1 MKLKFNGF
9 LVLLVVLVA
18 QLTFAQERS
27 VSGVVSD
34 NAGMP
39 LPGVSVLVKGTKNG
53 TQSDF
58 DGRYTIKATPSDIL
72 VFSYVGMKSS
82 EKSASSTYLNVK
94 LASDATQLESVVVTA
109 LGIKKQKKS
118 LGYATAT
125 VNGKDLTEVTNTNV
139 FGSLSGKLAGV
150 DVSAPAQVG
159 ASTKVVIRGFS
170 SLTGNGPLYIVDG
183 TPINNTGNGTSGTD
197 STRRTYDA
205 GNGISD
211 LDPNNIESMTVL
223 KGSAATAL
231 YGSRAGGGAII
242 VTTKSAKLNSGIKVD
257 FFTSIEFAEV
267 ARVPHLQYEF
277 GQGWDGLGYSG
288 LSTHGVASAENGSWG
303 PAFNNEV
310 RPWGSI
316 VNNSQQIK
324 AYTGLKN
331 NIKDFYETGLTS
343 TNSIRLAGGNESSV
357 FSLGFS
363 NVDSDG
369 IVPTDSDSY
378 LRRNLNFSGGIK
390 GSKLDVKINVN
401 YVKKDQSVVNTGSGD
416 DAGEGATLVQ
426 ELYQI
431 PADVSVLD
439 LKDYVNN
446 PFNTPSNY
454 FSPYTSNP
462 YFLLNENS
470 TKIKGNRFFGNTNFS
485 YKITPKLTALYQIGG
500 DYRNEKLKS
509 YGAVVKYDEG
519 SAQDI
524 NHTIATVG
532 GVTESTTERIEF
544 DQYLNL
550 NYNTNINDDFKINA
564 MLGFSSNERQ
574 LDFIEGKITQLDLP
588 NYYELSNSASKPILT
603 QANSLR
609 RNYGIYTSI
618 ETSYKDKIFLT
629 LTGRNDWS
637 STLPSD
643 NNSYFYPSASLSGIV
658 IDNSETFL
666 KLRAGLAQVAKDTD
680 PYKTESSY
688 TQAVASANFGNINFP
703 IGGVNAYEYA
713 TTLGNNQLKPE
724 TTTEAELGF
733 EASFFAKRVNLDVA
747 VYNKKTTNL
756 LYEKSIAPSTGFTLQ
771 TGNILDV
778 TNKGIEIALNTT
790 PIQTE
795 NFSWNLNG
803 TFTKNLSNVDDVYGE
818 SNTVELTSARNVTFN
833 AVEGR
838 PLGVFMAKTPQM
850 VGDKYIVNAGT
861 GYYEPSTEQQEIGTS
876 QRDFVIGIQN
886 KLNYKNFTLSFGIDW
901 KQGGEM
907 FSESKYL
914 AYFTGNGIET
924 TYNDRNGF
932 IIPNSVNKVENGGVV
947 SYVENTTE
955 ITSFPISGT
964 PASVV
969 YSNGRVT
976 PYYSTV
982 GNPTIAREFIFD
994 KSYVRLRDVSLTFN
1008 VPATIAKRI
1017 GFTNASI
1024 AVFGKNLFLWTPDAN
1039 PYVDPEI
1046 TTFGDGVKSE
1056 FGESFGSP
1064 SQRSYGTSIKL
1075 TF

>member
-1 MKLKFNGF
+1 
-9 LVLLVVLVA
+9 VA

-27 VSGVVSD
+27 VSGIVSD

-39 LPGVSVLVKGTKNG
+39 LPGVSVLIKGTKIG

-58 DGRYTIKATPSDIL
+58 DGKYSIKAEPTAVL

-82 EKSASSTYLNVK
+82 EKSASSTTVNAK
-94 LASDATQLESVVVTA
+94 LSSDAMQLENVVVTS
-109 LGIKKQKKS
+109 LGIKKQKKA
-118 LGYATAT
+118 LGYATVT
-125 VNGKDLTEVTNTNV
+125 VSAKDLTEVTNTNV
-139 FGSLSGKLAGV
+139 FGSLSGKMAGV

-170 SLTGNGPLYIVDG
+170 SLTGNGPLYIIDG
-183 TPINNTGNGTSGTD
+183 TPINNSGNGTDGTT
-197 STRRTYDA
+197 STRRTFDA

-223 KGSAATAL
+223 KGAAATAL
-231 YGSRAGGGAII
+231 YGSRAAGGAII
-242 VTTKSAKLNSGIKVD
+242 VTTKTAKLNSGIKV
-257 FFTSIEFAEV
+257 EFLSSLELSEV
-267 ARVPHLQYEF
+267 ARVPHLQYNF

-303 PAFNNEV
+303 PAFNNED
-310 RPWGSI
+310 RPWGAI

-324 AYTGLKN
+324 PYTALKN
-331 NIKDFYETGLTS
+331 NIKDFYDTGITA
-343 TNSIRLAGGNESSV
+343 TNSVRIAGGNETSV

-390 GSKLDVKINVN
+390 GDKLDVKININ
-401 YVKKDQSVVNTGSGD
+401 YIKKDQKVVNTGAGD

-431 PADVSVLD
+431 PSDVSVID

-470 TKIKGNRFFGNTNFS
+470 TKIKGNRVFGNTNLT
-485 YKITPKLTALYQIGG
+485 YKITPKWTASYQIGG
-500 DYRNEKLKS
+500 DYRNEKIKS
-509 YGAVVKYDEG
+509 YGAIVKFEPG

-524 NHTIATVG
+524 NKTIATVG
-532 GVTESTTERIEF
+532 GVTESTTERMEF
-544 DQYLNL
+544 DQYLNF
-550 NYNTNINDDFKINA
+550 NYNSKINDDFKINVMFGA
-564 MLGFSSNERQ
+564 TSNERST
-574 LDFIEGKITQLDLP
+574 DFIEGQITQLDLP

-603 QANSLR
+603 QSNMLR
-609 RNYGIYTSI
+609 RNYGAYTSV
-618 ETSYKDKIFLT
+618 ETSYREKVFLT

-637 STLPSD
+637 STLPAE

-658 IDNSETFL
+658 IDNSKTFL
-666 KLRAGLAQVAKDTD
+666 KLRGGWAKVAKDTD

-688 TQAVASANFGNINFP
+688 IQAIASANFGNINFP
-703 IGGVNAYEYA
+703 IGGVNAYEFGSI
-713 TTLGNNQLKPE
+713 LGNNQLKPE
-724 TTTEAELGF
+724 TTTEVEVGF
-733 EASFFAKRVNLDVA
+733 EANLFSKRINLDVA
-747 VYNKKTTNL
+747 LYNKKTSDL
-756 LYEKSIAPSTGFTLQ
+756 LYERSIAPSTGFTLQ
-771 TGNILDV
+771 TANILDV

-790 PIQTE
+790 PIQSE

-803 TFTKNLSNVDDVYGE
+803 TFTKNLSNVDKVYGD
-818 SNTVELTSARNVTFN
+818 SNTIQLTTARDVTFN
-833 AVEGR
+833 AVEGK
-838 PLGVFMAKTPQM
+838 PLGVFMSKTPQM
-850 VGDKYIVNAGT
+850 IGDKYIVNADT
-861 GYYEPSTEQQEIGTS
+861 GYYVPSTEQQEIGNS
-876 QRDFVIGIQN
+876 QRDFIIGLQN
-886 KLNYKNFTLSFGIDW
+886 KLNYKNFTLAFSMDW

-924 TYNDRNGF
+924 TYNNRNGF
-932 IIPNSVNKVENGGVV
+932 ILPNSVNKVDNAGVIT
-947 SYVENTTE
+947 YVENTTE
-955 ITSFPISGT
+955 ITTFPASGT
-964 PASVV
+964 
-969 YSNGRVT
+969 SNGRIT
-976 PYYSTV
+976 PFYSTV
-982 GNPTIAREFIFD
+982 GNPTIAKDFIFD
-994 KSYVRLRDVSLTFN
+994 KSYIRMRDLSLTFN
-1008 VPATIAKRI
+1008 VPMSIVKRI
-1017 GFTNASI
+1017 GLTNASI

>member
-9 LVLLVVLVA
+9 LVLLVVLMA

-27 VSGVVSD
+27 VSGIVSD

-39 LPGVSVLVKGTKNG
+39 LPGVSVLIKGTKTG

-58 DGRYTIKATPSDIL
+58 DGKYTIKAAPSDVL
-72 VFSYVGMKSS
+72 VFSYVGMRSS
-82 EKSASSTYLNVK
+82 EKSASSTNVNVK
-94 LASDATQLESVVVTA
+94 LSSDATQLENVVVTA

-118 LGYATAT
+118 LGYATVT
-125 VNGKDLTEVTNTNV
+125 VSGKDLTEVINTNV

-170 SLTGNGPLYIVDG
+170 SLTGNGPLYVIDG
-183 TPINNTGNGTSGTD
+183 TPINNSGNGTNGTT
-197 STRRTYDA
+197 SSRRTFDA

-223 KGSAATAL
+223 KGAAATAL
-231 YGSRAGGGAII
+231 YGSRAAGGAII
-242 VTTKSAKLNSGIKVD
+242 VTTKTAKLNSGIKVE
-257 FFTSIEFAEV
+257 FSTSVELAEV
-267 ARVPHLQYEF
+267 ARVPHLQYKF

-288 LSTHGVASAENGSWG
+288 LATHGVASAENGSWG

-310 RPWGSI
+310 RPWGAI
-316 VNNSQQIK
+316 VDNSQQLKSYK
-324 AYTGLKN
+324 ALNN
-331 NIKDFYETGLTS
+331 NIKDFYDTGFTT
-343 TNSIRLAGGNESSV
+343 TNNIRVAGGNETST

-390 GSKLDVKINVN
+390 GDKFDVKINFN
-401 YVKKDQSVVNTGSGD
+401 YVKKDQKVVNTGSGD
-416 DAGEGATLVQ
+416 DSGEGATLVQ

-431 PADVSVLD
+431 PSDISVID
-439 LKDYVNN
+439 LKDYKNN

-470 TKIKGNRFFGNTNFS
+470 TKIKGNRIFGNTNFT

-500 DYRNEKLKS
+500 DYRNEKIKS
-509 YGAVVKYDEG
+509 YGAVVRFEPG

-532 GVTESTTERIEF
+532 GVTESTTERTEL
-544 DQYLNL
+544 DQYLNF
-550 NYNTNINDDFKINA
+550 NYASKINDDFKINV
-564 MLGFSSNERQ
+564 MLGAASNERAT
-574 LDFIEGKITQLDLP
+574 DFLEGQITQLDLP

-603 QANSLR
+603 QSNSLR
-609 RNYGIYTSI
+609 RNYGVYTSI
-618 ETSYKDKIFLT
+618 ETSYLDKIFFT
-629 LTGRNDWS
+629 VTGRNDWS
-637 STLPSD
+637 STLPVK

-658 IDNSETFL
+658 IDNNETFL
-666 KLRAGLAQVAKDTD
+666 KLRGGWAKVAKDTD
-680 PYKTESSY
+680 PYQTESSY
-688 TQAVASANFGNINFP
+688 IQAIAGANFGNINFP
-703 IGGVNAYEYA
+703 IGGVNAYEFA
-713 TTLGNNQLKPE
+713 TTLGNNELKPE
-724 TTTEAELGF
+724 TTTEIELGF
-733 EASFFAKRVNLDVA
+733 ETSLFSKRVNLDLA
-747 VYNKKTTNL
+747 LYNKKTTDL
-756 LYEKSIAPSTGFTLQ
+756 LYLRDVAPSTGFTRQ

-790 PIQTE
+790 PLQTE

-803 TFTKNLSNVDDVYGE
+803 TFTKNLSNVDKVYGD
-818 SNTVELTSARNVTFN
+818 SNTIELTNSRNVTFN

-838 PLGVFMAKTPQM
+838 PLGIYMSKTPQM
-850 VGDKYIVNAGT
+850 VGDKYIVNPAT
-861 GYYEPSTEQQEIGTS
+861 GYYVPSTEQQEIGTS

-886 KLNYKNFTLSFGIDW
+886 KFNYKNFTLSFGFDW

-932 IIPNSVNKVENGGVV
+932 ILPNSVNEVNTGGVIT
-947 SYVENTTE
+947 YVENTTE
-955 ITSFPISGT
+955 ITAFPASGT
-964 PASVV
+964 
-969 YSNGRVT
+969 SNGRVT
-976 PYYSTV
+976 PFYSSV
-982 GNPTIAREFIFD
+982 GNQTIVKDFIFD
-994 KSYVRLRDVSLTFN
+994 KTFVRMRDLSLTFN
-1008 VPATIAKRI
+1008 VPMKIAKQI
-1017 GFTNASI
+1017 GLTNASI
-1024 AVFGKNLFLWTPDAN
+1024 AVYGKNLFLWTPDAN
-1039 PYVDPEI
+1039 PYLDPEI

-1056 FGESFGSP
+1056 FGESYGSP